1 MLKYVVAAV
10 LAVVTYTLSG
20 CGQLAP
26 MTAGSSSSLNAR
38 SQASEDL
45 LVKFKSPL
53 NASSVQTF
61 HAQHGTRTLRV
72 IPGLNV
78 HVVTVVSNKRSLTQV
93 LVQMNQSPLVEYAEP
108 NRPISLNDDLALL

>member
-20 CGQLAP
+20 CGQPAP
-26 MTAGSSSSLNAR
+26 MAAGPSSSLSAR
-38 SQASEDL
+38 SQVSEDL

-61 HAQHGTRTLRV
+61 HAQHGTRTVRV

-78 HVVTVVSNKRSLTQV
+78 HVVTIVAKQRSLAQV
-93 LVQMNQSPLVEYAEP
+93 LTQMNQSPLVEYAEP
-108 NRPISLNDDLALL
+108 NRPISLNDDLL